1 MSERYDINTLTGS
14 PSKSDLA
21 ITRKISMRYD
31 FVRHA
36 EKAETAGE
44 TALQSAVRDRLSQR
58 KREARQLPHS
68 TFDLAMDNGLRERRA
83 LLNGITRKHSCQGK
97 TACKCGKLAAQPSHG
112 LGMKTF
118 MRDVVRQGKRKY
130 HRVTRSLNSHN
141 RAGSLLA
148 SVSGDAVSLKA
159 VAPMLRNHVRVI
171 KAKDRG
177 LL

>member
-1 MSERYDINTLTGS
+1 MSTRYDIDSLTGS

-36 EKAETAGE
+36 EKAEIAGE
-44 TALQSAVRDRLSQR
+44 TPQMSAMRDKASQR

-97 TACKCGKLAAQPSHG
+97 SACRCGKLAAQPRHG

-118 MRDVVRQGKRKY
+118 MRDVVRQGKRRY
-130 HRVTRSLNSHN
+130 HRVNRSLNSHN
-141 RAGSLLA
+141 RAGTLLA
-148 SVSGDAVSLKA
+148 VAVASGCVKEC
-159 VAPMLRNHVRVI
+159 APMLRNHVRVI

-177 LL
+177 LI

>member
-1 MSERYDINTLTGS
+1 MSDRYDIDTLTGS

-36 EKAETAGE
+36 EPKVIAGE
-44 TALQSAVRDRLSQR
+44 TERMSQVRDINSQR

-83 LLNGITRKHSCQGK
+83 LLNGITRKHSCDGK
-97 TACKCGKLAAQPSHG
+97 DACRCGKLAAQPSRG

-118 MRDVVRQGKRKY
+118 MRDVVRQGKRRY

-141 RAGSLLA
+141 RAGALLA
-148 SVSGDAVSLKA
+148 SVTGDAVSLKA